1 MRKFTF
7 LLLAVCALGIFFGSC
22 SNSVTYAEKK
32 KEEKKAIQ
40 RYIDLQNIKV
50 ISEKEFLA
58 NDTTT
63 NVDEN
68 EFVLFSESGV
78 YMQVQERGGGE
89 ILEDGRYEM
98 LARYFE
104 AEVTD
109 DGTLDTLTLNNIMNV
124 SLVPDVF
131 TLTISGSSYTA
142 SFSSGMMYSYWS
154 STSVP
159 SGWLVP
165 LKYIKPGRGISE
177 RAKVRLIVPHS
188 EGTSNATLY
197 VMPCYYEIVYQLGQ

>member
-32 KEEKKAIQ
+32 KEEKKSIQ
-40 RYIDLQNIKV
+40 RYIDLQDIKV

-131 TLTISGSSYTA
+131 TLTIS
-142 SFSSGMMYSYWS
+142 
-154 STSVP
+154 
-159 SGWLVP
+159 WLFLHGLV
-165 LKYIKPGRGISE
+165 LE
-177 RAKVRLIVPHS
+177 RHDVLLLELDFGA
-188 EGTSNATLY
+188 
-197 VMPCYYEIVYQLGQ
+197 

>member
-40 RYIDLQNIKV
+40 RYIDLQDIKV

>member
-1 MRKFTF
+1 
-7 LLLAVCALGIFFGSC
+7 VCALGIFFGSC